1 MNKCKCKFG
10 EKVCEYRDGYL
21 DTYKHMK
28 PEDRPRRLLHQE
40 FHRLEEEMD
49 ELCSS
54 TYYRE
59 LTEKEEERREW
70 LGRLL
75 LSG

>member
-1 MNKCKCKFG
+1 
-10 EKVCEYRDGYL
+10 
-21 DTYKHMK
+21 MK